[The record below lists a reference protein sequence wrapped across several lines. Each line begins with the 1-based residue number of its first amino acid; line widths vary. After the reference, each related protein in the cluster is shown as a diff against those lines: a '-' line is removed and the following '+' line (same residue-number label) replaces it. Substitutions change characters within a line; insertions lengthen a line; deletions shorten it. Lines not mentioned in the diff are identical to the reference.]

1 MNKDTENLKLARH
14 KYDVDNYIGKKI
26 CANNYYYKGIFI
38 SQIVEQCFG
47 SKA

>member
-1 MNKDTENLKLARH
+1 MNKDIEKLKLARH
-14 KYDVDNYIGKKI
+14 EYDVDNYIGKKI
-26 CANNYYYKGIFI
+26 YANSHYYKEILI